1 MSIGLELKPIVGVRE
16 AETFTAN
23 PFMSDLTVITRPKRL
38 TVSRNSSIIDQST
51 GEVEGF
57 TEIAQVVL
65 VDEAQFVKVFT
76 KDLAVW
82 FDLSKSA
89 LRVFGFIMTT
99 TQKYIGSDLIY
110 LDFKTD
116 EAKQFITSSRSVYA
130 GLAELIDK
138 QFIAKHQS
146 AGWYYINPSMIFNGN
161 RARFVKEYRKSSI
174 KELERLGQQTL
185 ELD

>member
-1 MSIGLELKPIVGVRE
+1 MNTIAQPKNTVGVRD
-16 AETFTAN
+16 AETFSTN
-23 PFMSDLTVITRPKRL
+23 PFMGDLTVVTRPKRL

-89 LRVFGFIMTT
+89 LRVFGFVMAT
-99 TQKYIGSDLIY
+99 TQKHIGSDLIY
-110 LDFKTD
+110 LNFKTE
-116 EAKQFITSSRSVYA
+116 EAKQFVTSKRSIYD

-138 QFIAKHQS
+138 QFIAKHES
-146 AGWYYINPSMIFNGN
+146 SGWYFINPSMIFNGN

-185 ELD
+185 ALD